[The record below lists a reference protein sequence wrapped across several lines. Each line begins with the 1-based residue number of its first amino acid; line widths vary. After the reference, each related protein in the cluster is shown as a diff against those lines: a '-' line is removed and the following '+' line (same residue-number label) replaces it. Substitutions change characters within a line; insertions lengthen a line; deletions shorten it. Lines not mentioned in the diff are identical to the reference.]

1 MACAGWLMYYFLC
14 RLIPDFFSFETHIP
28 NPTSEIIPSGISLS
42 TTFTAMENNKP
53 TPGYLWSVLTMKCPR
68 CRRGPM
74 FKDSNPFRKLK
85 LSHIFDMPEHCPEC
99 GQRYDLEQGFWY
111 GTGYVSYA
119 LAVALS
125 VSTFIAWWVLI
136 GVSTEDNR
144 VFWWLGLNG
153 LLLVLIQPW
162 LMRLSRVIYLYF
174 FVSYDP
180 NYKQTKPIEFD
191 HKQ

>member
-1 MACAGWLMYYFLC
+1 
-14 RLIPDFFSFETHIP
+14 
-28 NPTSEIIPSGISLS
+28 
-42 TTFTAMENNKP
+42 
-53 TPGYLWSVLTMKCPR
+53 MKCPR

-74 FKDSNPFRKLK
+74 FKDSNAYRKFK
-85 LSHIFDMPEHCPEC
+85 LSHIFDMPETCPEC

-125 VSTFIAWWVLI
+125 VSSFVAWWVLI

-144 VFWWLGLNG
+144 IFWWLGFNA
-153 LLLVLIQPW
+153 LLLILLQPW

-174 FVSYDP
+174 FVSYDGQ
-180 NYKQTKPIEFD
+180 YKKTAPIEFD